1 LSGRLPSC
9 RHSWTFKEIGQ
20 FRHSNRHF
28 DANTPVIVEVIQR
41 SLERVALS
49 PNSFHTCPMQGLVR
63 VRVRRF
69 LGLPREAEINMAVA
83 VVLRTLAGVW
93 GPRYRVPVEVVVLLQ

>member
-1 LSGRLPSC
+1 
-9 RHSWTFKEIGQ
+9 
-20 FRHSNRHF
+20 
-28 DANTPVIVEVIQR
+28 
-41 SLERVALS
+41 
-49 PNSFHTCPMQGLVR
+49 MQGLVR